1 MVACYRRRMEFR
13 SPDGTVLSADVSGSG
28 PPLVLVHGIAGDAQ
42 RWGSSRRLATS
53 FTLHALDRRGRGKS
67 GDGTS
72 YALEREVEDLVALCE
87 AIDGEVYLLGHS
99 FGGLLALEA
108 AGRVTRVTKLL
119 VYEPYA
125 PEVPVAEPSPTTRSF
140 FAALPDRETVLVRF
154 LREVVLMSEA
164 EVTTFRT
171 TPWWARRLAAAPTI
185 PREMAGVE
193 THRARLDAL
202 VARGIPVRFLLG
214 AQSPAFLREAT
225 ERFQR
230 ALPGSVLHE
239 LAGQGHIAMD
249 MAPELFEREVRD
261 FFLGT

>member
-1 MVACYRRRMEFR
+1 MEFR
-13 SPDGTVLSADVSGSG
+13 APDGTMLSADVSGSG

-42 RWGSSRRLATS
+42 RWGSSRRLAS
-53 FTLHALDRRGRGKS
+53 HFTLHAMDRRGRGKS
-67 GDGTS
+67 GDGAS
-72 YALEREVEDLVALCE
+72 YALEREIEDVVALCE
-87 AIDGEVYLLGHS
+87 ALHGDVFLLGHS

-108 AGRVTRVTKLL
+108 AGRARNVTKLL

-125 PEVPVAEPSPTTRSF
+125 PDAPVAEPSETTRSF
-140 FAALPDRETVLVRF
+140 FAALPDAETVLVRF
-154 LREVVLMSEA
+154 LREIVLMSEA
-164 EVTTFRT
+164 EVTAFRA

-202 VARGIPVRFLLG
+202 ATRGIPVRFLLG
-214 AQSPAFLREAT
+214 AQSPTFLREAT

-230 ALPGSVLHE
+230 MLPGSVLHE

-249 MAPELFEREVRD
+249 MAPELFEREVRS
-261 FFLGT
+261 FFLGDQSAR

>member
-1 MVACYRRRMEFR
+1 M
-13 SPDGTVLSADVSGSG
+13 LSADVSGSG

-42 RWGSSRRLATS
+42 RWGSSRRLASS

-67 GDGTS
+67 WDGAS
-72 YALEREVEDLVALCE
+72 YALEREIEDVVALCE
-87 AIDGEVYLLGHS
+87 AIGGDVYLLGHS

-108 AGRVTRVTKLL
+108 AGRARNVTKLL

-125 PEVPVAEPSPTTRSF
+125 PDAPVAEPSATTQSF
-140 FAALPDRETVLVRF
+140 FAALPDAETVLVRF
-154 LREVVLMSEA
+154 LREIVLMSEA
-164 EVTTFRT
+164 EVSTFRT

-193 THRARLDAL
+193 THRARLEGLA
-202 VARGIPVRFLLG
+202 ARGISVRFLLG
-214 AQSPAFLREAT
+214 EKSPAFLREAT

-249 MAPELFEREVRD
+249 MAPDLFEREVRD
-261 FFLGT
+261 FFS